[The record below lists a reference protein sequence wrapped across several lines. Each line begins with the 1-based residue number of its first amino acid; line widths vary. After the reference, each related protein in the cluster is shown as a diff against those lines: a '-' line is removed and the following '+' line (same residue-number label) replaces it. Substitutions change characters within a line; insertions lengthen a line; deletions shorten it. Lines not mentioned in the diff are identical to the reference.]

1 MHFARVESRTDL
13 IQGSPLPGEFDIGG
27 IALPADAGDRHQF
40 PSGSG
45 DGESGLFSLRGGR
58 QHSKRVDT
66 GWREQDIPARWGREI
81 RRTSGT
87 GTGDPSVL
95 LQYER
100 FGRKVILVG
109 NPASVQPKLL
119 YILERIRSIDQIGSK
134 TTSQKIT
141 RRAEGEQER
150 AKKRDNDG
158 LGFLHLAH
166 CCGRAAPGRGRLSPH
181 VRLPNMFKL
190 S

>member
-1 MHFARVESRTDL
+1 MHFARVESRTVL
-13 IQGSPLPGEFDIGG
+13 IQGSPLPAEFDIGG

-66 GWREQDIPARWGREI
+66 GWREQDIPARWRREI

-87 GTGDPSVL
+87 GAGDPSVL

-100 FGRKVILVG
+100 FRRKLILVG
-109 NPASVQPKLL
+109 NPTSPQPTLL
-119 YILERIRSIDQIGSK
+119 SLLQPIPPSHPFS
-134 TTSQKIT
+134 
-141 RRAEGEQER
+141 
-150 AKKRDNDG
+150 
-158 LGFLHLAH
+158 
-166 CCGRAAPGRGRLSPH
+166 
-181 VRLPNMFKL
+181 
-190 S
+190 